1 LGGWREAKTVAL
13 RGEARSLKPTMGMQ
27 GHGGM
32 RFLCRFTAVAT
43 LAAGLAFAP
52 SLASA
57 NPLLSGYGGP
67 GQGSQAILGSALL
80 NGPRGGGGAAGSGT
94 SGSLS
99 SGNPTQA
106 VQGTGAGSQ
115 AGSKPARRARAG
127 KPARRSLPGAAS
139 VGGTSSS
146 GASAAYRASR
156 STDAA
161 APVFGLTSGDLV
173 GAIVVAGVLILVGVL
188 TKRVA
193 RRPAPAGRPKDF
205 VRRNRPTG

>member
-1 LGGWREAKTVAL
+1 
-13 RGEARSLKPTMGMQ
+13 MGMQ

-32 RFLCRFTAVAT
+32 TFLCKFTAAAT

-99 SGNPTQA
+99 SSNPTQA
-106 VQGTGAGSQ
+106 VQATGAGSQ
-115 AGSKPARRARAG
+115 PGSKPPRRARAG
-127 KPARRSLPGAAS
+127 KPARRSLPGAAT
-139 VGGTSSS
+139 VGGASSK
-146 GASAAYRASR
+146 GASAAYRLSR

-161 APVFGLTSGDLV
+161 PVLGLTSGDLV
-173 GAIVVAGVLILVGVL
+173 GAILVAGMLILVGVL
-188 TKRVA
+188 TKRLA
-193 RRPAPAGRPKDF
+193 RRPAPAERPKDF